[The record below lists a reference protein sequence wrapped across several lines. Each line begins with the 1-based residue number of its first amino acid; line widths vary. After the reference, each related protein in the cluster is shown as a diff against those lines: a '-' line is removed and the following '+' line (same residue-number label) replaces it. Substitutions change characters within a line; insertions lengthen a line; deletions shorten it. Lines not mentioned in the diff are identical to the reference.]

1 MAEIIG
7 TTLAI
12 AQITPTIVDYIR
24 KVRDGP
30 TESRQLLLEI
40 TSTSGV
46 IVLLRDLAR
55 ASNSWSASFD
65 TSADLLVQYERQ
77 LQKVEQA
84 LKKASTSK
92 RGALKWPFERKAV
105 AETLTNMEH
114 YKTAFLLVL
123 QRVQTELS
131 DSIRCG
137 IQDIGSDVRQSREA
151 TQWLH
156 DSQQD
161 KDYQAMLQWLSPLNF
176 HLVHNDNLQRRHGD
190 TGDWILRE
198 SSFEV
203 WVAGQLDTLFCEG
216 IPGAGKTIIAS
227 IVVDHL
233 RHRFESNG
241 DDHAHR
247 HSLSGLVDSS
257 LTYVFCTFKDRA
269 NQTAENL
276 FGSIVK
282 QLAEAYPKRFSPLV
296 KQLYQTREK
305 THGRPLLAD
314 FVSMLV
320 SMLQSFR
327 INYIVVDALDECA
340 DEVKDSLLNDFKKLQ
355 QRCSLK
361 LLFTLRPGTITG
373 LLDLNRTG
381 FLEIR
386 ARDEDIGEYISSR
399 IASEQR
405 LFTSVKRKPD
415 LVAYAINTITA
426 SSRGMFLLARLHL
439 DSIERATSRAAV
451 KASLQRLPRQLNTT
465 YDEAL
470 RRIGDQDEEHA
481 TLAKKVLSWI
491 LYASRSLTIVEVQH
505 ALAAES
511 TEPPQGVDEEFII
524 NPDDIIYSCAGLVTL
539 DQKTNVIRMVHYS
552 AQEYFSANRRTH
564 FPHGHQD
571 IATVCLKYLASN
583 LFSNGRRK
591 NKPEVNVQCENN
603 PFLDYAGHFW
613 GFHTRMSGPNA
624 DMTSE
629 VLAFMRLH
637 QNLTCATQVGIQEF
651 MFASW
656 AEHPTDGPVLAP
668 VVVAAYFGLTD
679 VAAALLDHGADVN
692 VVARPPDGI
701 SVLDIACQKGHRDVV
716 KLLLDRGAITHR
728 QHLRK
733 VGALHHAAS
742 LNHPAVAELLLER
755 NQALVHARN
764 GYGKTALHDA
774 AERGFLEVV
783 QLLIKHGADLM
794 AKSNASETP
803 LSFAAYSGSIPCVQA
818 LLDAGV
824 PIDHDEAGVKQAT
837 YAAAANSQHSM
848 LQWLYDKGAVV
859 DVRGCYNNNVL
870 HGTVCNCADPA
881 IIRLIMETASKQGT
895 TQSVL
900 NARNMHGK
908 TPMVDAVERNRLAAV
923 SVIIQY
929 GPLELETADND
940 GRTALHWAVSR
951 NIPATTKLLLEKSR
965 STTFVNKRAGPKFK
979 NMTALEIAVEKGYVE
994 IIKII
999 SEVL

>member
-1 MAEIIG
+1 
-7 TTLAI
+7 
-12 AQITPTIVDYIR
+12 
-24 KVRDGP
+24 
-30 TESRQLLLEI
+30 
-40 TSTSGV
+40 
-46 IVLLRDLAR
+46 
-55 ASNSWSASFD
+55 
-65 TSADLLVQYERQ
+65 
-77 LQKVEQA
+77 
-84 LKKASTSK
+84 
-92 RGALKWPFERKAV
+92 
-105 AETLTNMEH
+105 
-114 YKTAFLLVL
+114 
-123 QRVQTELS
+123 
-131 DSIRCG
+131 
-137 IQDIGSDVRQSREA
+137 
-151 TQWLH
+151 
-156 DSQQD
+156 
-161 KDYQAMLQWLSPLNF
+161 
-176 HLVHNDNLQRRHGD
+176 
-190 TGDWILRE
+190 
-198 SSFEV
+198 
-203 WVAGQLDTLFCEG
+203 
-216 IPGAGKTIIAS
+216 
-227 IVVDHL
+227 
-233 RHRFESNG
+233 
-241 DDHAHR
+241 
-247 HSLSGLVDSS
+247 
-257 LTYVFCTFKDRA
+257 
-269 NQTAENL
+269 
-276 FGSIVK
+276 
-282 QLAEAYPKRFSPLV
+282 
-296 KQLYQTREK
+296 
-305 THGRPLLAD
+305 
-314 FVSMLV
+314 
-320 SMLQSFR
+320 
-327 INYIVVDALDECA
+327 
-340 DEVKDSLLNDFKKLQ
+340 
-355 QRCSLK
+355 
-361 LLFTLRPGTITG
+361 
-373 LLDLNRTG
+373 
-381 FLEIR
+381 
-386 ARDEDIGEYISSR
+386 
-399 IASEQR
+399 
-405 LFTSVKRKPD
+405 
-415 LVAYAINTITA
+415 
-426 SSRGMFLLARLHL
+426 
-439 DSIERATSRAAV
+439 
-451 KASLQRLPRQLNTT
+451 
-465 YDEAL
+465 
-470 RRIGDQDEEHA
+470 DEEHA

-511 TEPPQGVDEEFII
+511 TELPQGVDEEFII

-552 AQEYFSANRRTH
+552 AQEYFSANRQTH
-564 FPHGHQD
+564 FPCGHKD

-591 NKPEVNVQCENN
+591 NKQEVKVQCAEN
-603 PFLDYAGHFW
+603 PFLDYAAQFW

-716 KLLLDRGAITHR
+716 KLLLDRGAITQR

-733 VGALHHAAS
+733 VGALHRAAS

-764 GYGKTALHDA
+764 SLGKTALHDA

-794 AKSNASETP
+794 AKSNARETP

-859 DVRGCYNNNVL
+859 DVRGCHNNNVL
-870 HGTVCNCADPA
+870 HGTVCDCADPA

-895 TQSVL
+895 PQSVL

-908 TPMVDAVERNRLAAV
+908 TPIMDAVERNRLAAV
-923 SVIIQY
+923 SVILQY
-929 GPLELETADND
+929 DPLDLEIADND

-951 NIPATTKLLLEKSR
+951 NLLAMTKLLLEKSR

-979 NMTALEIAVEKGYVE
+979 NMTALEMAVEKGYVE